1 MVTQPDSTAGS
12 PEVWILSPTRSMSW
26 PQAKRFLTAVAAVS
40 LTIGAFFWAL
50 GLPLVLPFSGLEAA
64 AVAWAFYVVIRA
76 GERREVVR
84 IEDECLI
91 VERGT
96 KRPEERLEFNRHWV
110 RVELRAASKRLHP
123 SRLLIGVHG
132 RSIEVGRF
140 LAEDERAALSRALI
154 NALDKNR

>member
-1 MVTQPDSTAGS
+1 
-12 PEVWILSPTRSMSW
+12 MSW
-26 PQAKRFLTAVAAVS
+26 PQAKRFLAAVAAVS
-40 LTIGAFFWAL
+40 VTIGAFFWAL

-84 IEDECLI
+84 IEGENLV

-96 KRPEERLEFNRHWV
+96 KHPEERLEFNRHWV
-110 RVELRAASKRLHP
+110 RVELRAASSRLHP
-123 SRLLIGVHG
+123 SRLLIGAHG

-140 LAEDERAALSRALI
+140 LAEEERADLSRALI